1 MNIKLSLLL
10 KIKLKRKKQQK
21 FQMSINK
28 TTVKK
33 ALTLASVPNDQDTD
47 DYTGNAK

>member
-1 MNIKLSLLL
+1 
-10 KIKLKRKKQQK
+10 
-21 FQMSINK
+21 MSINK

-47 DYTGNAK
+47 DYKEMANDSPV